1 LQKQLAARLVEGGMG
16 LEPFAFQFGIG
27 AHAAQHLP
35 RAGSGDP
42 GGHLGAALGRRG
54 QRHVERAHRADMDV
68 EIDPVEQGAEQARLI
83 IADTARVLVAVP
95 RRIAGIAAAARVHCS
110 DQLDATC
117 FARKLK
123 KLIGVGRRNVRFT
136 HRRDNSAIQQS
147 TPKQIKNSIELG
159 DSATELDDD
168 LQTVIAD
175 NFSKFS
181 QASAIDFYFDVGFP
195 DFREPFGCNRI
206 GVA

>member
-1 LQKQLAARLVEGGMG
+1 MHWSWPCIGLALHTDGRLLPISNSRALASRAARASEAMQVATAPSASLATPADEGARY
-16 LEPFAFQFGIG
+16 LQAIR
-27 AHAAQHLP
+27 AAPPPSSAPLG
-35 RAGSGDP
+35 AGSGDP

-147 TPKQIKNSIELG
+147 TPIRTFRL
-159 DSATELDDD
+159 DS
-168 LQTVIAD
+168 
-175 NFSKFS
+175 NFRKKGK
-181 QASAIDFYFDVGFP
+181 ARNYI
-195 DFREPFGCNRI
+195 
-206 GVA
+206 